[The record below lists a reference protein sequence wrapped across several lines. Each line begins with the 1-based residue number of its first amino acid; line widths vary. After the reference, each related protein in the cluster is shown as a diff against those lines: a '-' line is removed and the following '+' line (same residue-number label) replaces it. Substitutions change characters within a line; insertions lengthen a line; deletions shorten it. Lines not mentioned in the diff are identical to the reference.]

1 MMIQTKFQ
9 INQEDYE
16 FIKKVYKDLHYK
28 SLSEYIRE
36 AVTAKAKE
44 DRKKLRELKRM
55 KAMEMIGKTSYENL
69 FESIEEEDFEK
80 R

>member
-9 INQEDYE
+9 IKQEDYE

-28 SLSEYIRE
+28 SLSQYIRE
-36 AVTAKAKE
+36 AVKAKTKE
-44 DRKKLRELKRM
+44 DRKKLREIKRM
-55 KAMEMIGKTSYENL
+55 KAMEIIGKTSYENL
-69 FESIEEEDFEK
+69 FESIEGKDFEK